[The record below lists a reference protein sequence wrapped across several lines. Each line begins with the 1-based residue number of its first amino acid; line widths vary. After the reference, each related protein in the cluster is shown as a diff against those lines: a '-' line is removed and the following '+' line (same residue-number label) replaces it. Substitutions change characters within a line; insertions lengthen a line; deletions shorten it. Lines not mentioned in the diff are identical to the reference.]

1 MSEAIGA
8 AAYWVGSA
16 ISSLIPAGASSGV
29 VAFGSAAAYAGY
41 AAVYVGLT
49 AAVSYGVSELT
60 KPDSGGIGASQ
71 GRELQLQV
79 DPTFP
84 RQMCIGRRLVAGSM
98 VAHYSCG
105 PNRERLH
112 LVIPLVD
119 HPVQQCARVFG
130 DGRLVYNTPLVHG
143 VRTEIPWDDRIGGLV
158 YMTFWDGRPGQTYDS
173 NLVSESAI
181 EPDVVAG
188 RKPGWTTAHVGAG
201 IAWVHIELGYNTN
214 VMTSMP
220 SFLFD
225 IVGAGL
231 YDRRL
236 DSTAGGSG
244 AHRINDPSTWLDEW
258 SDNPATALDHFLLG
272 IKVEDDDL
280 AFGVGLRADDVPYAA
295 MAAAAD
301 LSDED
306 VVTGEGAG
314 AATIKRYRANGVVS
328 ASDTFE
334 DVIEALQLQMGARL
348 VDYGGRIGIVPAE
361 ERTPVCSLSDGD
373 WVTDDSVSYTD
384 RRTFDDLVGGVEG
397 RFADPN
403 NVYQPTP
410 YEAQLAPEASFADGG
425 EAATRT
431 LELPFE
437 VHPRRAARLARIW
450 LERERRQARLSGT
463 FTFAA
468 WELEPGDWFSYSST
482 HEQLEDELFE
492 VLDIVK
498 NADFSVTLTA
508 QAVDAGIV
516 AFDNDNDP
524 DLSEPVYL
532 EPVSLWLDTP
542 EFEVEA
548 TTLTASG
555 TVEPALLFTL
565 TSDDPL
571 AREIVIERAQWN
583 AGTSE
588 FTGASIFSVHHT
600 DEATTVLRTGILPS
614 TAYKVRCKSR
624 AGARESDW
632 AEWSGAVT
640 TGSSY
645 TVPRAGTADAATG
658 GSALATALA
667 GLGSTDAALDAS
679 IAALDTRAD
688 ALETAAAAADSR
700 LDAVESDLAAAVSDL
715 DADIAAA
722 DARLDAAESDL
733 ALQGTAIGSLETVTA
748 GQATQI
754 SGLQAR
760 TTINANLLPNSTGAG
775 GLDGW
780 VNPGAWQVYD
790 HPLWGPWFNR
800 LFTGGSTFTEYFY
813 NEDEIEVFASTQ
825 YTVSFSPFLAGLDG
839 GIVTFYIVYY
849 NSGGAY
855 VGEGGNLALTADST
869 TGARHSAT
877 FTTSET
883 TAKVRFAVAMVNAVG
898 DPTYAH
904 VGFWQGKIERGATAT
919 VWSDDATLS
928 EARARITTVET
939 TAAANGSA
947 IATLDSRLDA
957 AETGIDGVTEEVSTL
972 TAANLISRM
981 AAVDGGSASAQTLAA
996 VKAELEGDI
1005 AGEASARSA
1014 AVSSEAS
1021 ARVSGDNAAAD
1032 RLDELEATVDT
1043 PTTGLA
1049 ARVTTAESAISD
1061 LDSTKAEASTVTS
1074 LSSTVASQGSA
1085 LTTAEGEIDALQSD
1099 LDAAE
1104 ATIVTHTADITE
1116 NASAIADAES
1126 AIASLD
1132 SRLDAAETDVSGLES
1147 TASNLSSRMAA
1158 VDGGSASAQTIAQVK
1173 AELEGDIA
1181 GEASTRAAAVS
1192 SLTSADATEAST
1204 RAAAVLAL
1212 EAKTNV
1218 RQNLMPYPSGLGNDA
1233 LASTI
1238 GWNVFSAPTP
1248 TQPLYMP
1255 FYSPAGGA
1263 FYYIV
1268 WSSGY
1273 NSAGAAYI
1281 VYEFPNAV
1289 APGQVLTLSLAGNT
1303 NLSGATYTLGARNS
1317 SHADLG
1323 FSSNVAVQLT
1333 RNSVSY
1339 TMPTGAA
1346 YAVLVIQINA
1356 QNSAGA
1362 YREMYFRD
1370 IKLELGSTATAFSDD
1385 YLAGNLR
1392 ARVTVTETAIATL
1405 DSAQAAFETSATAS
1419 IGGLSSSVSSQ
1430 GSAITTLQGA
1440 AAVWEVVAA
1449 ASGGTPARIGLKTG
1463 VGGAEAWIDA
1473 SNIFH
1478 GDNTVF
1484 EDAYNSFYTE
1494 SGGYRFRFGGPFP
1507 AAGSMTMWHGP
1518 TSVALN
1524 SETPANCVFALGLDG
1539 KTYKD
1544 GAVLGAQATAGH
1556 TRGASYSGTPTEG
1569 SWWADTSTNILKLYT
1584 GGTWYTVSNLANPLV
1599 ATISDTSVSTS
1610 QPQGSNRATGSL
1622 TVTVTGGTSPY
1633 TYKWRSLSVGGFDL
1647 TAETP
1652 TAASTFWRGD
1662 VVEGNVLFE
1671 EWECVVNDANNS
1683 FAILRCDVELFDG
1696 DWEG

>member
-1 MSEAIGA
+1 MADAIAA

-41 AAVYVGLT
+41 GAVYVGLT

-60 KPDSGGIGASQ
+60 RPDSGSLGGSQ

-158 YMTFWDGRPGQTYDS
+158 YMTFWDGRPGQTYDG

-201 IAWVHIELGYNTN
+201 VAWVHIELGYNTN

-244 AHRINDPSTWLDEW
+244 AHRLNDPSTWLDEW

-280 AFGVGLRADDVPYAA
+280 AFGVGLRTADVPYAA

-306 VVTGEGAG
+306 MVTGEGAG

-588 FTGASIFSVHHT
+588 FVGASIFSVHHT

-640 TGSSY
+640 TGSTY

-667 GLGSTDAALDAS
+667 GLGSTDAALDAA
-679 IAALDTRAD
+679 IAGLDTRAD

-700 LDAVESDLAAAVSDL
+700 LDAVESDLADAVSDL

-733 ALQGTAIGSLETVTA
+733 ALQGTAIGSLETVTDT
-748 GQATQI
+748 QATQI
-754 SGLQAR
+754 SGLQAK
-760 TTINANLLPNSTGAG
+760 TTINANLIPNSTGAA
-775 GLDGW
+775 GLEGW
-780 VNPGAWQVYD
+780 TNPSVWQAYL
-790 HPLWGPWFNR
+790 HPMWGPWLSR
-800 LFTGGSTFTEYFY
+800 SFTGAAAFTEYFFTT
-813 NEDEIEVFASTQ
+813 NPIDVFASTQ
-825 YTVSFSPFLAGLDG
+825 YALSFTPFLAGLDAG
-839 GIVTFYIVYY
+839 SVTFYVVYY
-849 NSGGAY
+849 DVGGAY
-855 VGEGGNLALTADST
+855 LAEGPLTVLTLDDVTRTRRAVPFVTGST
-869 TGARHSAT
+869 TR
-877 FTTSET
+877 
-883 TAKVRFAVAMVNAVG
+883 KIRFAVAMTNAVG
-898 DPTYAH
+898 DATYAE
-904 VGFWQGKIERGATAT
+904 VGFWQAKIEFGATAT

-928 EARARITTVET
+928 DAHARITTVAT

-957 AETGIDGVTEEVSTL
+957 AETDIDGVTGDVSTL

-981 AAVDGGSASAQTLAA
+981 AAVDGGSASAQTIAA

-1032 RLDELEATVDT
+1032 RLDDLEATVDT

-1049 ARVTTAESAISD
+1049 ARVTNAESAISD
-1061 LDSTKAEASTVTS
+1061 LDATKAEASTVTS
-1074 LSSTVASQGSA
+1074 LSATVTSQGSA
-1085 LTTAEGEIDALQSD
+1085 LTVAQGDIDALQSD
-1099 LDAAE
+1099 LDTAE
-1104 ATIVTHTADITE
+1104 ATIVTHTSDITE
-1116 NASAIADAES
+1116 AASAIATVES
-1126 AIASLD
+1126 AIATLD
-1132 SRLDAAETDVSGLES
+1132 SRLDAAETDIDGVQS

-1158 VDGGSASAQTIAQVK
+1158 VDGGSASAQTLVQVKAELEGDIAGEASTRSAAVTSLESANAAQDSAIATLDSRLDAAETDVSGLESTASNHTSRLAAIDGGSASAQTLSAIK

-1192 SLTSADATEAST
+1192 SLTSADAAE
-1204 RAAAVLAL
+1204 AAARASLGTAVRAEFAAADASLQTQINAKVSQASYDSQVATLAAADTAEAAARTTLASKVLNPRSNIVPNSTFDRGLAEWTGDL
-1212 EAKTNV
+1212 ASFGTGYDV
-1218 RQNLMPYPSGLGNDA
+1218 GLGSYA
-1233 LASTI
+1233 LCFVNSKYIASAEI
-1238 GWNVFSAPTP
+1238 GIYAN
-1248 TQPLYMP
+1248 
-1255 FYSPAGGA
+1255 G
-1263 FYYIV
+1263 
-1268 WSSGY
+1268 
-1273 NSAGAAYI
+1273 
-1281 VYEFPNAV
+1281 
-1289 APGQVLTLSLAGNT
+1289 
-1303 NLSGATYTLGARNS
+1303 TYTLSVNAGGGSFAS
-1317 SHADLG
+1317 GQA
-1323 FSSNVAVQLT
+1323 
-1333 RNSVSY
+1333 SVSVNLYDAGHAYISTVGLIYPPSGFDY
-1339 TMPTGAA
+1339 TRREATFTAPSNAV
-1346 YAVLVIQINA
+1346 YARVIISTA
-1356 QNSAGA
+1356 SLSGGFFAVA
-1362 YREMYFRD
+1362 K
-1370 IKLELGSTATAFSDD
+1370 IKLEVGAAPATSWADDRAIASTTATIST
-1385 YLAGNLR
+1385 LSS
-1392 ARVTVTETAIATL
+1392 TVSTL
-1405 DSAQAAFETSATAS
+1405 SSAQAAFESSATAS
-1419 IGGLSSSVSSQ
+1419 IGSLSSSVSTQ
-1430 GSAITTLQGA
+1430 GSAIA
-1440 AAVWEVVAA
+1440 AINGQLAARYGVVVDAGTGRASLELIAV
-1449 ASGGTPARIGLKTG
+1449 GGGSPSSLARLTADDFEIEGDVLIDGTVTADKLNVSSLSAITATIGLLRTATTG
-1463 VGGAEAWIDA
+1463 ARTEI
-1473 SNIFH
+1473 
-1478 GDNTVF
+1478 
-1484 EDAYNSFYTE
+1484 EDDQIRVYDS
-1494 SGGYRFRFGGPFP
+1494 
-1507 AAGSMTMWHGP
+1507 AGTLR
-1518 TSVALN
+1518 VR
-1524 SETPANCVFALGLDG
+1524 LG
-1539 KTYKD
+1539 
-1544 GAVLGAQATAGH
+1544 V
-1556 TRGASYSGTPTEG
+1556 
-1569 SWWADTSTNILKLYT
+1569 W
-1584 GGTWYTVSNLANPLV
+1584 
-1599 ATISDTSVSTS
+1599 
-1610 QPQGSNRATGSL
+1610 
-1622 TVTVTGGTSPY
+1622 
-1633 TYKWRSLSVGGFDL
+1633 
-1647 TAETP
+1647 
-1652 TAASTFWRGD
+1652 
-1662 VVEGNVLFE
+1662 
-1671 EWECVVNDANNS
+1671 
-1683 FAILRCDVELFDG
+1683 
-1696 DWEG
+1696 